1 MLIIKFLD
9 WLEEKCDRFIPDDPD
24 YEDDVIEK
32 LYNAKVQREA
42 MEKMIKES
50 EK

>member
-1 MLIIKFLD
+1 MLIVKLLD
-9 WLEEKCDRFIPDDPD
+9 WIIEKLDRFIPDDPD

-42 MEKMIKES
+42 MEKLIKEMK
-50 EK
+50 E